1 MPLTGCQHVATQI
14 FLCLAKIGEKSIF
27 WIPNL
32 IFDDFIEFY
41 AQKLTRLPIL
51 VKIGALLRFG
61 LVLAMWYLL
70 VTGGQQVATRGI
82 KRADIGAKMRVRK
95 F

>member
-1 MPLTGCQHVATQI
+1 MATKI
-14 FLCLAKIGEKSIF
+14 FLCLAEIGENSIF
-27 WIPNL
+27 WIPKL

-51 VKIGALLRFG
+51 VKIGALLRIG
-61 LVLAMWYLL
+61 LVLAMWHLL
-70 VTGGQQVATRGI
+70 ATGGQQLATRGAEWVAI
-82 KRADIGAKMRVRK
+82 DAKMCVRK

>member
-1 MPLTGCQHVATQI
+1 MATQI
-14 FLCLAKIGEKSIF
+14 FLCLAEIGEKSIF
-27 WIPNL
+27 WIPKL

-70 VTGGQQVATRGI
+70 VTGGQQVATRGAI
-82 KRADIGAKMRVRK
+82 RVGIGAKMRVRK

>member
-1 MPLTGCQHVATQI
+1 M
-14 FLCLAKIGEKSIF
+14 
-27 WIPNL
+27 
-32 IFDDFIEFY
+32 FY

-70 VTGGQQVATRGI
+70 VTGGQQVATRGAE
-82 KRADIGAKMRVRK
+82 RVAIGAKMRVRK

>member
-1 MPLTGCQHVATQI
+1 MATQI
-14 FLCLAKIGEKSIF
+14 FLCLAEIGEKSIF
-27 WIPNL
+27 WIPKL

-70 VTGGQQVATRGI
+70 VTVANRWPPVVPSGLVSVL
-82 KRADIGAKMRVRK
+82 KCV
-95 F
+95 